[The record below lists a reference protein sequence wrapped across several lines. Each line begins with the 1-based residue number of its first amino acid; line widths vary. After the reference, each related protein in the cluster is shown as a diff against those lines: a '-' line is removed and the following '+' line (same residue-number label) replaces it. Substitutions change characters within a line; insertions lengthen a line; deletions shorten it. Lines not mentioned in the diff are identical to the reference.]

1 MAMSLKEYLNS
12 KIKSKG
18 SSITKEKAKAK
29 KYKSISAAKKAG
41 ALYYTNKD
49 GKVMAA
55 VYAEDLKKAKP
66 KVKPI
71 PRPKPRPKLGAGKQ
85 PKVETRVL
93 SPHTTGGGRGDG
105 KIEMTARKRAN
116 IKPITNIQIIR
127 MVKTALGPE
136 EVKKLKK
143 KNKLSEADKARV
155 KKIFKQVQK
164 ETGDDPKTLMDNVA
178 RFFRDLQAAGGIG
191 NIRSYRKGKDP
202 RK

>member
-1 MAMSLKEYLNS
+1 MSLKDYLNS

-18 SSITKEKAKAK
+18 SSLTKEKAKAG

-55 VYAEDLKKAKP
+55 VYADDLKKAAP
-66 KVKPI
+66 KKE
-71 PRPKPRPKLGAGKQ
+71 KLGAGKI
-85 PKVETRVL
+85 PKVTVRTLSSTR
-93 SPHTTGGGRGDG
+93 GGRGDG
-105 KIEMTARKRAN
+105 KIEIAARKKAN
-116 IKPITNIQIIR
+116 MKPMTTVEIIK
-127 MVKTALGPE
+127 MAKVALGPE
-136 EVKKLKK
+136 EVKKLKN
-143 KNKLSEADKARV
+143 KNKPSEADKARI

-164 ETGDDPKTLMDNVA
+164 ETGDNPKTLMDNVG

-191 NIRSYRKGKDP
+191 NIKAYRKGKDP